1 MVHIIMIC
9 TLFINVL
16 SVFSRTVSKAPASK
30 STSTT
35 ASTRRSSR
43 LKTLSESRS
52 DLSMDTDQCGK
63 LSKNTTSSKSS
74 RKESL
79 EISSQSEDT
88 ASQVT
93 MKDDKASLSSMA
105 PPPVVDGN
113 EQPLDECTDISS
125 DSDSGDDT
133 PLT

>member
-52 DLSMDTDQCGK
+52 DPSVDTDQCGK
-63 LSKNTTSSKSS
+63 LSKNTSPKSS
-74 RKESL
+74 GKESS